1 MKKYLLLI
9 LVLASS
15 TSQAKEVDCDNAYS
29 TIEINQCAAMELD
42 VANTEMQTY
51 LAKSYEHN
59 RDDLELVNAIKV
71 AQANWQ
77 QYLTSHCDSV
87 YTQWRDGTIRG
98 VMAISC
104 KTRLT
109 KLRTYE
115 LWDNFLTYVDS
126 TPAVL
131 PEPKM

>member
-1 MKKYLLLI
+1 MKKYI
-9 LVLASS
+9 LFTLALASTAS
-15 TSQAKEVDCDNAYS
+15 FADEINCDTAYS

-42 VANTEMQTY
+42 AAKAEMQTY

-59 RDDLELVNAIKV
+59 SYDPQLINAIKV
-71 AQANWQ
+71 AQNDWQ

-115 LWDNFLTYVDS
+115 IWDNFLTYVDS

-131 PEPKM
+131 PEPKF